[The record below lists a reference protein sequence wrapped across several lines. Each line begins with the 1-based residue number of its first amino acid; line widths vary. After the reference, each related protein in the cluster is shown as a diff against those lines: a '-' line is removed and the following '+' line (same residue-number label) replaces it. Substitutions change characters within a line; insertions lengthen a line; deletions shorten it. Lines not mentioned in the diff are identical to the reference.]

1 MKKRTQ
7 IIIIVGI
14 FLLVLTF
21 FTNYR
26 PPNKSLLNPNE
37 TPLSDVRM
45 LTAQC
50 TLSTT
55 SPFKEKVFGLSVL
68 PPYSPEYY
76 DLVSDLGVKWV
87 RADFQWSRIERAD
100 GTYDWRETDEFVTE
114 MYKRKINVA
123 GIINYIP
130 WHFTTW
136 KETQEHLTKFSEAIT
151 ERYKRDGI
159 LAKEMGWK
167 DYGISHWEIFNEPN
181 LPGYGWLSPE
191 SDPRGYIAEYAALLA
206 IANRGIHTKDPGA
219 IIVLAGLSPD
229 GMPYTEFLKEFY
241 NLETRKCF
249 DVLAFHP
256 YGRSERFAETAD
268 ELRTLMTKAGDTNK
282 GVWFNEFGTTEEK
295 YRETYVTQMFDGQ
308 KHVEGFFWFAVR
320 DLKPF
325 TENFGLVTYDFTKK
339 PAYNTFRELM
349 RLYNVSQ

>member
-1 MKKRTQ
+1 MF
-7 IIIIVGI
+7 IITGGILLLLLIIAA
-14 FLLVLTF
+14 
-21 FTNYR
+21 NYK
-26 PPNKSLLNPNE
+26 PPNKSLLKPNE
-37 TPLSDVRM
+37 TSLSGVRA

-50 TLSTT
+50 ALSET
-55 SPFKEKVFGLSVL
+55 SPFKEKVFGLSVT

-76 DLVSDLGVKWV
+76 ALLSDLDVPWV
-87 RADFQWSRIERAD
+87 RADFHWSRIERID
-100 GTYDWRETDEFVTE
+100 GTYDWRETDEFMAE
-114 MYKRKINVA
+114 MYKRKINIA

-130 WHFTTW
+130 WHFKTW
-136 KETQEHLTKFSEAIT
+136 KETQGQLAKFSLAIA
-151 ERYKRDGI
+151 ERYKRDGV

-167 DYGISHWEIFNEPN
+167 EYGISHWEIFNEPN

-229 GMPYTEFLKEFY
+229 GMPYDEFLKEFY
-241 NLETRKCF
+241 ALETKNCF

-256 YGRSERFAETAD
+256 YGRSDRFAKMAD
-268 ELRTLMTKAGDTNK
+268 ELRGLMAKAGDSSK

-295 YRETYVTQMFDGQ
+295 DRETYIRQMFEGQ
-308 KHVEGFFWFAVR
+308 KYVEGFFWFGLR

-325 TENFGLVTYDFTKK
+325 TENFGLVKYDFSKK
-339 PAYNTFRELM
+339 PAYETFRELM
-349 RLYNVSQ
+349 KMQNTSI